1 MSYNYKINEEQSKV
15 PDENL
20 NFDQLLKKLEE
31 VKSQSSLREL
41 TFLCQEMID
50 FIKKKQ
56 KMLDLHIPFDNERPK
71 FLYQISQ
78 KTMRLLIEAIN
89 MENKEKQK
97 LKIVKIYNWYFD
109 KIKRDKD
116 LKKISERTEKE
127 WYQEEEEEPPKP
139 EPIKIE
145 ELKKHRSFIGGYESA
160 AKRLLE
166 YNTKKINNPK
176 KISKITFGDENI
188 NFYGKSVGYNTMTN
202 FKAINDINLPNYIS
216 TSQNSTKYGT
226 FYNKGKSKPE
236 INTGTDWFSK
246 TGLDFKKEVKESY
259 SYIRPPYEYEFLLL
273 ENKIL
278 QQKQK
283 DLAEKRNLEGIDEG
297 IGDWG
302 FRKSFYN
309 GAVNEKN
316 EMKNMIEKYKELLK
330 KKKIEEDLKKQEEE
344 EKRKREEDKL
354 RKELEKKR
362 EIAKSKIKEIKKP
375 DPNKKKKKIIIL
387 GLNENKT
394 ENDDNI
400 KFVNDAENS
409 SEEEE
414 NIEEE
419 KEFMDEKIEKDTKI
433 DMKNIKFINPYKT
446 EEQIKNENNK
456 IRDNT
461 NKDISQNNTENKS
474 IKFYEIK
481 NNKKAVKLKEL
492 AIETQYNNFKIKQN
506 ELNDLDTK
514 PNQKVVIPSNLS
526 SYLMFSDKIFY
537 RRNLG
542 RTLNNFKEIDTAKNR
557 YKEGISPLSFY
568 DDIHKNFRESPTMV
582 EKKALL
588 TENFAIKTF
597 YNYKNNF
604 LQMRKTLSAHKEKE
618 FKNTL
623 IYKNSKPK
631 YRIKLDDMSIMP
643 NDMNKFP
650 IYYLPYK
657 KEGGL
662 LPGPKN
668 KKDEKKHKKK

>member
-20 NFDQLLKKLEE
+20 NFAQLLKKLEE

-344 EKRKREEDKL
+344 EKRKREEDK
-354 RKELEKKR
+354 
-362 EIAKSKIKEIKKP
+362 
-375 DPNKKKKKIIIL
+375 
-387 GLNENKT
+387 
-394 ENDDNI
+394 
-400 KFVNDAENS
+400 
-409 SEEEE
+409 
-414 NIEEE
+414 
-419 KEFMDEKIEKDTKI
+419 
-433 DMKNIKFINPYKT
+433 
-446 EEQIKNENNK
+446 
-456 IRDNT
+456 
-461 NKDISQNNTENKS
+461 
-474 IKFYEIK
+474 
-481 NNKKAVKLKEL
+481 
-492 AIETQYNNFKIKQN
+492 
-506 ELNDLDTK
+506 
-514 PNQKVVIPSNLS
+514 
-526 SYLMFSDKIFY
+526 
-537 RRNLG
+537 
-542 RTLNNFKEIDTAKNR
+542 
-557 YKEGISPLSFY
+557 
-568 DDIHKNFRESPTMV
+568 
-582 EKKALL
+582 
-588 TENFAIKTF
+588 
-597 YNYKNNF
+597 
-604 LQMRKTLSAHKEKE
+604 
-618 FKNTL
+618 
-623 IYKNSKPK
+623 
-631 YRIKLDDMSIMP
+631 
-643 NDMNKFP
+643 
-650 IYYLPYK
+650 
-657 KEGGL
+657 
-662 LPGPKN
+662 
-668 KKDEKKHKKK
+668 